1 MPTPVLVAVEA
12 VTPDRVLTPP
22 DTVCLPVKVL
32 APSAAKVPV
41 ALGSVIVA
49 VTASTGVSVV
59 DPLVAPARTKGISIS

>member
-1 MPTPVLVAVEA
+1 MAILLVTVLVVDADA
-12 VTPDRVLTPP
+12 
-22 DTVCLPVKVL
+22 
-32 APSAAKVPV
+32 